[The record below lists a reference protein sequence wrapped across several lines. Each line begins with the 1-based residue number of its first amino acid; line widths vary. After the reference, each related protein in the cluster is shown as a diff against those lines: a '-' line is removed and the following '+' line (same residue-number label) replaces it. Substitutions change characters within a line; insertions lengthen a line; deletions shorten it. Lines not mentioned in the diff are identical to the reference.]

1 MAVSIQLRAQRALAA
16 ALAAR
21 LPADALDADARTQHL
36 QQNLVDG
43 LTDAQRRRVIDQI
56 AMGDGGELLER
67 AGRRPKLHSAHSS
80 AALAVNAFAAWIGRD
95 SELELA
101 GVAGLDVLE
110 FERKCPIGV
119 RGKTPNLDVLAI
131 RPDRVIA
138 VESKCTEHLGRHVA
152 SFSEAYDTRI
162 AALAH
167 PTWKAEFR
175 ALKANRRRYAFLDAA
190 QLVKHY
196 LGLRN
201 SFPDRRCTLLY
212 LYWEPTNATVH
223 DAFVRHRDDVERF
236 RRALDDPAV
245 RFEAESYLD
254 LWSRWEDQSEDVWMA
269 RHVAGLHARYRVAI

>member
-1 MAVSIQLRAQRALAA
+1 MQ
-16 ALAAR
+16 
-21 LPADALDADARTQHL
+21 
-36 QQNLVDG
+36 
-43 LTDAQRRRVIDQI
+43 
-56 AMGDGGELLER
+56 
-67 AGRRPKLHSAHSS
+67 
-80 AALAVNAFAAWIGRD
+80 
-95 SELELA
+95 
-101 GVAGLDVLE
+101 
-110 FERKCPIGV
+110 
-119 RGKTPNLDVLAI
+119 
-131 RPDRVIA
+131 
-138 VESKCTEHLGRHVA
+138 EHLGRHVA